1 MKVALVNQPIGR
13 FTLPPDSSIMIGLHE
28 VGRRVARSADVLV
41 YARRG
46 GSQPAVERV
55 DGLEIRRLPEL
66 REMPGL
72 RRLARLFERRAARA
86 AQAYAAPWHAL
97 DYALAV
103 ALEARARRCDVIH
116 VPNYSQFLPVL
127 RAFNPAA
134 RLVLHMHC
142 EWLTQSPRAVIAPR
156 LRHADRIVGVS
167 AYLTDTIR
175 ARFPEYADRCRT
187 VPNGVDVQAFG
198 TDAARPA
205 PDGGRRVLFV
215 GRVSPEKGVHDL
227 LAAFREVAA
236 QDAGLQLDIV
246 GARRPLSL
254 EFLLSLSAEAAVAD
268 LARFYDG
275 RTAANYDD
283 YLQGVLAEAG
293 LQQRV
298 HFWGVV
304 PYPRMVAAYQQAAVL
319 VNPSYS
325 ESFGMSL
332 IEAMASGVPVVAT
345 RVGGMP
351 EIVDGSG
358 AGRLVER
365 GNAPALA
372 EAVRGVLADEAGR
385 RRMGQAG
392 RQHARARYGWD
403 RVAEDW
409 RRLYHGL
416 A

>member
-28 VGRRVARSADVLV
+28 VGRRLARSAEVLV

-46 GSQPAVERV
+46 GSQPAVERA
-55 DGLEIRRLPEL
+55 DGLEIRRLPEV
-66 REMPGL
+66 REVPGL
-72 RRLARLFERRAARA
+72 RRLVRLFERRAA
-86 AQAYAAPWHAL
+86 QSYAAPWQAL

-103 ALEARARRCDVIH
+103 ALDARARRCDVIH
-116 VPNYSQFLPVL
+116 VPNYSQFLPIL

-156 LRHADRIVGVS
+156 LRQAHRIVSVS
-167 AYLTDTIR
+167 AYLTETIR

-187 VPNGVDVQAFG
+187 VPNGVDVPAFAAG
-198 TDAARPA
+198 ARPPA
-205 PDGGRRVLFV
+205 TGCRRVLFV

-227 LAAFREVAA
+227 LAAFRLLAA
-236 QDAGLQLDIV
+236 EDPGLHLDIV

-254 EFLLSLSAEAAVAD
+254 DFLLSLSADAAVAD

-275 RTAANYDD
+275 RTATDYGA
-283 YLQGVLAEAG
+283 YLQHYLAEAG
-293 LQQRV
+293 LEGRV
-298 HFWGVV
+298 RFWGVL
-304 PYPRMVAAYQQAAVL
+304 PYPGMVAAYQQADVL

-332 IEAMASGVPVVAT
+332 IEAMASGVPVIAT
-345 RVGGMP
+345 RIGGMP
-351 EIVDGSG
+351 EIVEGSG

-365 GNAPALA
+365 GDAPALA

-385 RRMGQAG
+385 QRMGQAG
-392 RQHARARYGWD
+392 RQHAQAHYSWE

-409 RRLYHGL
+409 RRLYQGL